1 MKKIIIGLALLLGL
15 LAGCSN
21 QSGSNTNNSNE
32 PPQVVEVAIKFVPE
46 NITTNEKAKI
56 EAVVTQGKDKVS
68 DADEV
73 KFEIWKSGQDKH
85 EMIKASNEGKGIY
98 SITKTFKDEGQ
109 YYVTAHVTARDM
121 HTMPNQKFTVEK

>member
-1 MKKIIIGLALLLGL
+1 MKKFFIGFVVLIGL
-15 LAGCSN
+15 LAGCSD
-21 QSGSNTNNSNE
+21 QSGLNTSNSSDT
-32 PPQVVEVAIKFVPE
+32 PQEVKVAIKFVPE
-46 NITTNEKAKI
+46 TITANQNAKI
-56 EAVVTQGKDKVS
+56 EAIVTQGKEKVS

-85 EMIKASNEGKGIY
+85 EMLNAKNEGKGIY